1 MTRVKQIGLL
11 LLALFVT
18 YGFAAFFI
26 PKYLSR
32 SYIESFNSKR
42 KELHLLEIG
51 NAWKLDSI
59 VLEEIGNYSIEDR
72 KNISEFQLSLEDER
86 LYCQYWSPVTS
97 EDVHANFVG
106 KRIYYWESFWLWKNK
121 RLFEQDTYEKKG
133 LDNIYKELI
142 IGFNFKNDSSYAHQ
156 FKFITAGF
164 RDSVNTYAEN
174 NNLEICGNGLVVLEG
189 SEFISV
195 SDALSILKDW

>member
-1 MTRVKQIGLL
+1 MTQIKQIGLL
-11 LLALFVT
+11 LLVLFVA
-18 YGFAAFFI
+18 YGFAAFFV

-32 SYIESFNSKR
+32 GYIESFNSKR
-42 KELHLLEIG
+42 TELHLLEIG

-59 VLEEIGNYSIEDR
+59 VLEGRGNYSIEDR
-72 KNISEFQLSLEDER
+72 KNISEFQLRLEDER

-97 EDVHANFVG
+97 EDIPANFVE

-121 RLFEQDTYEKKG
+121 RLFEQDVFEKKG
-133 LDNIYKELI
+133 RDNTDTELI
-142 IGFNFKNDSSYAHQ
+142 IGFNFKNDSSYANQ
-156 FKFITAGF
+156 SKFITAVF
-164 RDSVNTYAEN
+164 RDSVNRYAEN